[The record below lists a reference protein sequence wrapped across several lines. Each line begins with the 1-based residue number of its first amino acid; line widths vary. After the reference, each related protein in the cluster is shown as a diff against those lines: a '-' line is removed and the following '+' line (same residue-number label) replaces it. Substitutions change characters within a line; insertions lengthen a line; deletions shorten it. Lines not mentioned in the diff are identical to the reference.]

1 MRSYFQRFNFFA
13 FSILVFLVSSCTN
26 LDNKQ
31 VNSPVSTQQGS
42 TATPQ
47 VSPQNQQESE
57 IKLLNDEAVNILQQ
71 GQFQE
76 ALQKLEKGLQ
86 ISQDKGERFWE
97 AVTLNNIGRLYQKQ
111 ANYSQALQ
119 SYQQALV
126 INREIGDRVQ
136 LGKTYSNI
144 GYLFDIQN
152 QPELAIF
159 FYKHCLINREIA
171 RLTPALLSAPQPDAY
186 NVTVA
191 QTYRI
196 LGEKLLKQGRVV
208 EAQRS
213 MDLLKV
219 EELEGFL
226 KDVPGNQRTAKGIEI
241 APGEKVIKQKLEQ
254 TGNNAVELGKEL
266 TKLRKIAPEQRSP
279 AQKQRLEQLVLDQQ
293 KLLEQFNNFIA
304 SPAVKTQLEQ
314 LSVTA
319 KRQSL
324 DLASINELRDNL
336 ARLSQKSILI
346 YPLVLDDSLELVVVS
361 PESVPIHR
369 KVAVTREQLNQT
381 IATFRQQLQTPER
394 NDTVIK
400 TANQLYNWLIKPIEN
415 EIKASGATNLM
426 YAPDDQLRYIP
437 LAALHDGKQWLVDR
451 FSVNYITAASLTNF
465 NTPPASSLRVL
476 AGAFTKGNYQVEVGN
491 QRLAF
496 SGLPFAYQEVEGLA
510 ATIPGTQKLIDEAFS
525 PKATIPQM
533 DDYSIVHF
541 ATHAAFVVG
550 KPEDSFILFGNGD
563 RVNLRDVANWS
574 LTNVDL
580 VVLSA
585 CETGLGGKLGN
596 GEEILGFGYQLQ
608 KTGARATI
616 ASLWSVDDG
625 GTQALMSA
633 FYALLSPGKLTKTEA
648 LRQAQLALIHA
659 DSKVKNKNVP
669 IATSSGLSH
678 PYYWAPFILIGNG
691 L

>member
-1 MRSYFQRFNFFA
+1 MRSYFQRFHFFA
-13 FSILVFLVSSCTN
+13 FTILVLIFSGCTN
-26 LDNKQ
+26 PDKKQ
-31 VNSPVSTQQGS
+31 VNSNVTTQQDS
-42 TATPQ
+42 TAKTQ
-47 VSPQNQQESE
+47 ISPNIQKESQ
-57 IKLLNDEAVNILQQ
+57 IKSLNEEAVNISQQ
-71 GQFQE
+71 GNLKE
-76 ALQKLEKGLQ
+76 ALQRLEKGLE
-86 ISQDKGERFWE
+86 ISRELGERFWE
-97 AVTLNNIGRLYQKQ
+97 AVTLNNIGRIYQKQ

-119 SYQQALV
+119 SYQEALL
-126 INREIGDRVQ
+126 INRELGDRVQ

-171 RLTPALLSAPQPDAY
+171 RQNPAVLSAPQPDAY
-186 NVTVA
+186 SITVA

-219 EELEGFL
+219 EELQGFL
-226 KDVPGNQRTAKGIEI
+226 QGVPGNQRTAKGIEI
-241 APGEKVIKQKLEQ
+241 APGEKATKQKLEQ
-254 TGNNAVELGKEL
+254 TLNNAVELGKEL

-279 AQKQRLEQLVLDQQ
+279 AQKQRIEQLVSSQQ
-293 KLLEQFNNFIA
+293 QLLEQFNNFIA
-304 SPAVKTQLEQ
+304 SPPVKAQLEQ

-336 ARLSQKSILI
+336 ARLPQKSILI
-346 YPLVLDDSLELVVVS
+346 YPLVLQDSLELVVIS

-381 IATFRQQLQTPER
+381 IASFREELQTPQR
-394 NDTVIK
+394 NEFKK
-400 TANQLYNWLIKPIEN
+400 TATQLYNWLIKPIEN
-415 EIKASGATNLM
+415 EIKISGATNLM

-437 LAALHDGKQWLVDR
+437 LAALYDGKQWLVER

-465 NTPPASSLRVL
+465 NTPPASTLRVL

-496 SGLPFAYQEVEGLA
+496 SGLPFAGQEVDSLA
-510 ATIPGTQKLIDEAFS
+510 NTIPGTTKLVDQAFN
-525 PKATIPQM
+525 PKATVPQM

-563 RVNLRDVANWS
+563 RVNLRDVATWS
-574 LTNVDL
+574 LTHVDL

-596 GEEILGFGYQLQ
+596 GEEILGFGYQMQ

-633 FYALLSPGKLTKTEA
+633 FYALLSPGKLTKAEA
-648 LRQAQLALIHA
+648 LRQAQIALIHG

-669 IATSSGLSH
+669 IATASGLSH

>member
-31 VNSPVSTQQGS
+31 VNSNVSPQQDS

-47 VSPQNQQESE
+47 ISPKNQKESE
-57 IKLLNDEAVNILQQ
+57 IKLLNEEAVNISEQ
-71 GQFQE
+71 GQLRE
-76 ALQKLEKGLQ
+76 ALQRLEKGLE
-86 ISQDKGERFWE
+86 ISRDRGERFWE
-97 AVTLNNIGRLYQKQ
+97 AVTLNNIGRIYQKQ

-119 SYQQALV
+119 SYQEALL
-126 INREIGDRVQ
+126 INRELGDRVQ

-171 RLTPALLSAPQPDAY
+171 RLNPAVLSAPQPDAY

-226 KDVPGNQRTAKGIEI
+226 QNVPGNQRTAKGIEI
-241 APGEKVIKQKLEQ
+241 APQEKEIKQKLEE

-266 TKLRKIAPEQRSP
+266 TTLRKIAPEKRSP
-279 AQKQRLEQLVLDQQ
+279 EQKQRIEQLVLSQQ
-293 KLLEQFNNFIA
+293 QLLEQFNSFIA
-304 SPAVKTQLEQ
+304 SPAVKAQLQ
-314 LSVTA
+314 KLSVTA
-319 KRQSL
+319 KGQNL

-336 ARLSQKSILI
+336 ARLPQKSILI
-346 YPLVLDDSLELVVVS
+346 YPLVLQDSLELVVIS

-369 KVAVTREQLNQT
+369 KVAVTRAQLNQT
-381 IATFRQQLQTPER
+381 IENFRRELQTPQR
-394 NDTVIK
+394 NEVTK
-400 TANQLYNWLIKPIEN
+400 PATQLYNWLIKPIEN
-415 EIKASGATNLM
+415 EIKTSGATNLM

-437 LAALHDGKQWLVDR
+437 LGALYDGKQWLVER

-476 AGAFTKGNYQVEVGN
+476 AGAFTKGNYQVQVGN

-496 SGLPFAYQEVEGLA
+496 SGLPFAGQEVEGLA

-563 RVNLRDVANWS
+563 RVNLRDVATWS

-596 GEEILGFGYQLQ
+596 GEEILGFGYQMQ
-608 KTGARATI
+608 KIGARATI

-633 FYALLSPGKLTKTEA
+633 FYTLLSPGKLSKSEA
-648 LRQAQLALIHA
+648 LRQAQIALIDA

-669 IATSSGLSH
+669 IATGSGLSH

>member
-26 LDNKQ
+26 LENKQ
-31 VNSPVSTQQGS
+31 VNSNVSPQQGS

-47 VSPQNQQESE
+47 ISPQNQKESE
-57 IKLLNDEAVNILQQ
+57 IKLLNEEAVNIFQQ
-71 GQFQE
+71 GQFKE
-76 ALQKLEKGLQ
+76 ALQKLEKGLD
-86 ISQDKGERFWE
+86 ISRDQGERFWE
-97 AVTLNNIGRLYQKQ
+97 AVTLNNIGRVYQKQ

-119 SYQQALV
+119 SYQQALL
-126 INREIGDRVQ
+126 INRELGDRVQ

-171 RLTPALLSAPQPDAY
+171 RLDPAVLSAPQPDAY

-226 KDVPGNQRTAKGIEI
+226 QNVPGNQRTAKGIEI
-241 APGEKVIKQKLEQ
+241 APQEKEIKQKLEQ
-254 TGNNAVELGKEL
+254 TGNSAVELGKEL
-266 TKLRKIAPEQRSP
+266 TTLRKIAPEKRSP
-279 AQKQRLEQLVLDQQ
+279 EQKQRIEQLVLSQQ
-293 KLLEQFNNFIA
+293 QLLEQFNSFIT
-304 SPAVKTQLEQ
+304 SPAVKAQLQ
-314 LSVTA
+314 KLSVTA
-319 KRQSL
+319 KGQNL

-336 ARLSQKSILI
+336 ARLPQKSILI
-346 YPLVLDDSLELVVVS
+346 YPLVLQDSLELVVIS

-369 KVAVTREQLNQT
+369 KVAVTRAQLNQT
-381 IATFRQQLQTPER
+381 IENFRRELQTPQR
-394 NDTVIK
+394 NEVTK
-400 TANQLYNWLIKPIEN
+400 PATQLYNWLIKPIEN
-415 EIKASGATNLM
+415 EIKTSGATNLM

-437 LAALHDGKQWLVDR
+437 LGALYDGKQWLVER

-476 AGAFTKGNYQVEVGN
+476 AGAFTKGNYQVQVGN

-496 SGLPFAYQEVEGLA
+496 SGLPFAGQEVEGLA

-563 RVNLRDVANWS
+563 RVNLRDVATWS

-596 GEEILGFGYQLQ
+596 GEEILGFGYQMQ

-633 FYALLSPGKLTKTEA
+633 FYTLLSPGKLAKSEA
-648 LRQAQLALIHA
+648 LRQAQIALIDA

-669 IATSSGLSH
+669 IATGSGLSH